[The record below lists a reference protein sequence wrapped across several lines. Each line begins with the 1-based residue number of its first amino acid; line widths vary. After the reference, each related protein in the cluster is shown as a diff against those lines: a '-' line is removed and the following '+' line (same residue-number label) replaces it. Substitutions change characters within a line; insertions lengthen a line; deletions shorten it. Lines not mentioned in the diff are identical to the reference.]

1 MKIDWTKTSLSVEAV
16 TASWSNR
23 SLRPNPEYQ
32 RGWQWK
38 RSQQQLLIDSMF
50 RGYPLPRF
58 YFQLKVS
65 QDALGADVNTLD
77 IIDGQQRIIA
87 MTQFRQDQWPL
98 LQPAS
103 MPLPP
108 TVRDAPCAWGGLTF
122 SGLSAELQ
130 EQFLGLDL
138 SIVLITEAGT
148 PDEVRD
154 LFIRLQ
160 AGTPLTPQQ
169 VRDAWPGNVSPYV
182 ELLAGKLNRNGRF
195 GPLFTAIDRRGTGP
209 REDVD
214 LVDEG
219 MDARQTCA
227 QLLCLY
233 LAVEAGKP
241 YPNLGSRSIDNL
253 YHENTDLDPHGPQ
266 AAKFE
271 ELLAACQEVIV
282 ERRSPQSVR
291 STGEIR
297 RTARAAVRK
306 NRLFSLFLFLRDLQN
321 GPASLK
327 QALPEVARRFWSD
340 IGDSVEPKVGRVVSP
355 TTIAENVTWFRN
367 EKMGGLTFPELD
379 SLRLFSQA
387 QRADIY
393 ARYGGLCAICGQALE
408 AEDAEYDH
416 VVPWISGGRTE
427 VSNGRPV
434 HSRCH
439 TRGTGAVQQR

>member
-1 MKIDWTKTSLSVEAV
+1 MKVDWTRKSLTVEAV

-32 RGWQWK
+32 RGWQW
-38 RSQQQLLIDSMF
+38 RRAQQQLLIDSMF

-58 YFQLKVS
+58 YFQRKVG

-77 IIDGQQRIIA
+77 VIDGQQRIIA

-98 LQPAS
+98 LQPAT

-108 TVRDAPCAWGGLTF
+108 MVRDEPCPWGGLTF
-122 SGLSAELQ
+122 SGLSAALQ
-130 EQFLGLDL
+130 EQFLGLEL
-138 SIVLITEAGT
+138 SIVLIDEVGT

-182 ELLAGKLNRNGRF
+182 ELLAGKLNRMGRF
-195 GPLFTAIDRRGTGP
+195 GRLFTAIDRRGTGP
-209 REDVD
+209 REDAD

-241 YPNLGSRSIDNL
+241 YPNLGSRSIDDL
-253 YHENTDLDPHGPQ
+253 YHQSTELDPHSPQ
-266 AAKFE
+266 AARFE
-271 ELLAACQEVIV
+271 GLLAACEEVIV
-282 ERRSPQSVR
+282 ERRPPQSVR
-291 STGEIR
+291 PTGEVR

-327 QALPEVARRFWSD
+327 QALPEIAERFWSD
-340 IGDSVEPKVGRVVSP
+340 IGDSLEPKGGRVVSP
-355 TTIAENVTWFRN
+355 TTIAGNVAWFRN
-367 EKMGGLTFPELD
+367 AKMAGLTFPEFD
-379 SLRLFSQA
+379 SRRLFSQA
-387 QRADIY
+387 QRAEIY
-393 ARYGGLCAICGQALE
+393 ARYGGTCGVCGQALE
-408 AEDAEYDH
+408 TEDAEYDH
-416 VVPWISGGRTE
+416 IVSWASGGRTE
-427 VSNGRPV
+427 VDNGRPV

-439 TRGTGAVQQR
+439 SRGTGAVSPR